1 MITGIGCF
9 NGASALRRLPPI
21 ADAIALRCRNVVS
34 RPLRHP
40 GIQPRTV
47 PNLHPPS
54 VTRRTSDPIIA
65 SVRTANHRIP
75 IAV

>member
-1 MITGIGCF
+1 MITGIGYF
-9 NGASALRRLPPI
+9 NGASALRRLLPI

-40 GIQPRTV
+40 GIQSRTIAIQ
-47 PNLHPPS
+47 HS
-54 VTRRTSDPIIA
+54 RDGTIQSGDPITA
-65 SVRTANHRIP
+65 SGRAANHRIP